1 MKPQYSCPGVYIEE
15 APTQPQP
22 ITGVS
27 LSSPRDLSTLRTI
40 AARARKSPS
49 GGPVLFTGPNG
60 KAKLSAARVLAGKLQ
75 RPLYRIDLSVV
86 VSKYIG
92 ETEKNLS
99 VVFDSA
105 EEAGAI
111 LFFDEADALFGKRS
125 EVKDAH
131 DRYLN
136 LAARFLVRRLDDY
149 GGLAIVATNQE
160 KEALNSAFLHKIQS
174 LVCFPRK
181 KAAKACKPFTSR
193 ILKPGR

>member
-1 MKPQYSCPGVYIEE
+1 MKPQISHPGVYIEE
-15 APTQPQP
+15 IPTQPQP

-27 LSSPRDLSTLRTI
+27 LSSPRDLSALRTI

-60 KAKLSAARVLAGKLQ
+60 KAKLSAARALAGKLR
-75 RPLYRIDLSVV
+75 RPLYRIDLSAV

-99 VVFDSA
+99 VIFDSA

-131 DRYLN
+131 DRYLD
-136 LAARFLVRRLDDY
+136 LAGRFLLRRLNDY

-160 KEALNSAFLHKIQS
+160 KETLNPVFLRKIQS
-174 LVCFPRK
+174 LICFPRK
-181 KAAKACKPFTSR
+181 KAAKAP
-193 ILKPGR
+193 